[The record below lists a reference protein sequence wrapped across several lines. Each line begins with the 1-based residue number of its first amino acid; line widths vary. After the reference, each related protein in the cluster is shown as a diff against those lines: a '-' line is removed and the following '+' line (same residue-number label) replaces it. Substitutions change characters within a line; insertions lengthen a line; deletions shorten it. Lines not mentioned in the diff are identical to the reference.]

1 MGGGGLVWESG
12 FLEDEGRR
20 RGFGKK
26 RKMGVLGRSAVG
38 WYGGEWPEM
47 VSRWWG
53 GVGRRWVA
61 GFWI

>member
-26 RKMGVLGRSAVG
+26 GK
-38 WYGGEWPEM
+38 
-47 VSRWWG
+47 WG
-53 GVGRRWVA
+53 C
-61 GFWI
+61 